1 MRSRP
6 TTGSPRGFL
15 VGASVGAL
23 AVAAHG
29 LAGGGYPSSA
39 ELALVL
45 IAASVTGLVAG
56 ALPWRR
62 GPVPVLG
69 VLAAGQ
75 VAGHGALTGIYGHEH
90 APSTSA
96 PLAGELLGGYLPS
109 GGMLLAHLGA
119 TLVCAALIPVAERL
133 YGAISAALRVL
144 LAPPRTRVRQGS
156 APTFESV
163 VRLPSFAPA
172 GATGPRAPPLARP
185 A

>member
-1 MRSRP
+1 MRPRP

-56 ALPWRR
+56 ALPWRC
-62 GPVPVLG
+62 GPIRVLG
-69 VLAAGQ
+69 VLTAGQ
-75 VAGHGALTGIYGHEH
+75 IAGHAALTGLYGHEH
-90 APSTSA
+90 VPSAAA
-96 PLAGELLGGYLPS
+96 PLAGELFGGYLPS

-119 TLVCAALIPVAERL
+119 SLVCSALIPLAERL
-133 YGAISAALRVL
+133 YGAASAVLRVV
-144 LAPPRTRVRQGS
+144 LAPPS
-156 APTFESV
+156 ARAPQRSAHTFDSV
-163 VRLPSFAPA
+163 VPVSSFAPT
-172 GATGPRAPPLARP
+172 GAAGPRAPPLARP